1 MDRALVV
8 RLLSVAAV
16 AALMLP
22 FGHMAFPF
30 VSNLMSGLQF
40 QAVEAVVSATA
51 GFAIS
56 AFIG

>member
-56 AFIG
+56 AVIG